1 MPAIT
6 EDNGFFG
13 VERSSTFYLNQV
25 VHGNNW
31 LKSML
36 LSFNSTDLNLSY
48 SLLPIKREMN
58 SHYTLLLTSF
68 TKHPEPCW
76 VQLKSFKS

>member
-1 MPAIT
+1 MPAIA

-25 VHGNNW
+25 AQGNNQ
-31 LKSML
+31 LKSIL
-36 LSFNSTDLNLSY
+36 LSFSSTDLNPSY
-48 SLLPIKREMN
+48 SILPIKRGIN
-58 SHYTLLLTSF
+58 LHHTLWLTSF